1 MTVTAISPK
10 AAGGIPSPAQP
21 GPREGI
27 GTAVDGIEVA
37 LVFIRNQDSA
47 APSSAC
53 VAVRSAS
60 PSAITEIRFP
70 QFGFSVMPALRS
82 MTIPDFAERA
92 ELPATMLPTF
102 ATGE

>member
-1 MTVTAISPK
+1 MTVTAIGPK
-10 AAGGIPSPAQP
+10 AAGGIPSPAQR

-53 VAVRSAS
+53 AVVRSAS
-60 PSAITEIRFP
+60 PSAITEIRSP
-70 QFGFSVMPALRS
+70 QFGCSVMPARRS
-82 MTIPDFAERA
+82 MTIPDFKERA
-92 ELPATMLPTF
+92 GLPDAMWQTF
-102 ATGE
+102 ATGK